1 MIGAMHRRFS
11 IALLFVLATAV
22 HALDRPD
29 RTSLSLLARTWPT
42 APFAGLSDIGAGVG
56 IVFSPDL
63 SVKDNCRF
71 YETLGF
77 ACYDSPDWLEVL
89 SKIHEHNT
97 SNPGRRIRTLI
108 LETHGTN
115 GNGLK
120 LQTGKGPDDAR
131 SYISVGALQEMLD
144 PVGVRYVVI
153 SACNSGRLLRPEI
166 YRKLN
171 REPGDKLF
179 LPATR
184 GIIDASDDFDPRR
197 THVQIITPGKSNIET
212 TLVGAIREL
221 APATREAV
229 TEAAKARAIKLPKQ
243 FAISE
248 MLIQMLV
255 RDPGLRLRA
264 GGDEFVEELSKDQTS
279 PEASEKLFKQFVSH
293 LDYVAARD
301 SKSSG
306 ASTAAAAR

>member
-1 MIGAMHRRFS
+1 MTKRAP
-11 IALLFVLATAV
+11 IAVLLLLLATGAN
-22 HALDRPD
+22 AIDRLDRV
-29 RTSLSLLARTWPT
+29 SASLLAKSWPA
-42 APFAGLSDIGAGVG
+42 APFASMSDLGTGLG

-77 ACYDSPDWLEVL
+77 ACFDSPDWLDVL
-89 SKIHEHNT
+89 SRIHQHNVD
-97 SNPGRRIRTLI
+97 NPGRRIRTLI

-115 GNGLK
+115 GHGLK
-120 LQTGKGPDDAR
+120 LQTGKDPDDAR

-144 PVGVRYVVI
+144 PVGVRFIVI

-166 YRKLN
+166 YRRLN

-184 GIIDASDDFDPRR
+184 GIIDATDDFDPRR
-197 THVQIITPGKSNIET
+197 NNVQIITPAKSNIET

-221 APATREAV
+221 APSTREAL
-229 TEAAKARAIKLPKQ
+229 TDAAKSRELKLPKQ

-248 MLIQMLV
+248 MLIQMLL
-255 RDPGLRLRA
+255 RDPALRLKVGEA
-264 GGDEFVEELSKDQTS
+264 EYVEELSKDQTS
-279 PEASEKLFKQFVSH
+279 PEASEKLFDEFVAH
-293 LDYVAARD
+293 LNFIAAREA
-301 SKSSG
+301 KQAG
-306 ASTAAAAR
+306 TATAAAR